1 VNQIVGGFTLNGDVT
16 ASTGFPFTYSYNECG
31 NDRDT
36 GLCRPDKIASAGLGS
51 RSFDAAAHS
60 VVYFNPVAPL
70 TVNGAS
76 SGAFRRPQLAQ
87 FGNVG
92 NDSAFGPGEVNV
104 DLALN
109 KLFTIRERYSL
120 QLRAEVYNALNHPNY
135 GIRAHAWT
143 AALART
149 QARSRMLRYRCGSCS
164 SLPAFSFKHFTLSA
178 S

>member
-1 VNQIVGGFTLNGDVT
+1 M

-36 GLCRPDKIASAGLGS
+36 GPCRPDKIASAGLES
-51 RSFDAAAHS
+51 RSFDAMDHS
-60 VVYFNPVAPL
+60 VVYFDPVAPL

-120 QLRAEVYNALNHPNY
+120 QLRAEAYNALNHPNY
-135 GIRAHAWT
+135 GNPNAWT
-143 AALART
+143 AALVRIR
-149 QARSRMLRYRCGSCS
+149 ARSRMWLCRCGSCS
-164 SLPAFSFKHFTLSA
+164 SLPGFSFKHFTISA

>member
-1 VNQIVGGFTLNGDVT
+1 MAMSPQAQDFPSPTATTNAAMIVTRGRAG
-16 ASTGFPFTYSYNECG
+16 
-31 NDRDT
+31 
-36 GLCRPDKIASAGLGS
+36 PDKIASAGLGS
-51 RSFDAAAHS
+51 RSFDAVDHS

-120 QLRAEVYNALNHPNY
+120 QLRAEA
-135 GIRAHAWT
+135 
-143 AALART
+143 
-149 QARSRMLRYRCGSCS
+149 
-164 SLPAFSFKHFTLSA
+164 
-178 S
+178 

>member
-1 VNQIVGGFTLNGDVT
+1 MPSGLLNQIVGGFTLNGDVT

-36 GLCRPDKIASAGLGS
+36 GLCRPNKIASAGLGS
-51 RSFDAAAHS
+51 RSFDAADHS
-60 VVYFNPVAPL
+60 AVYFNPVAPL
-70 TVNGAS
+70 AVNGAS
-76 SGAFRRPQLAQ
+76 SGSFRRPQLAQ

-135 GIRAHAWT
+135 GNPSACVDCSLSSNPGKIT
-143 AALART
+143 DVALPMRQLQFSARI
-149 QARSRMLRYRCGSCS
+149 Q
-164 SLPAFSFKHFTLSA
+164 F
-178 S
+178 